1 MPGEAAARQEPSE
14 SEGRVSDLVLPR
26 PTRLAPSR
34 HHRLLISKFLSEE
47 TRESGMWQ
55 ASRVNLEGESNLLLV

>member
-47 TRESGMWQ
+47 TR
-55 ASRVNLEGESNLLLV
+55 GEWDVAGV